1 MKHTPGLWTVDDG
14 FSDTRIQG
22 IRKGKPCNIVTGMYD
37 EENEPTLKE
46 LEANA
51 RLIASAPDLLEI
63 LKSIEVILSNE
74 GWFNDFTY
82 LGNLGVKRI
91 ALDRIREAIAKAEG
105 K

>member
-1 MKHTPGLWTVDDG
+1 MKHTKGPWTVDDG

-22 IRKGKPCNIVTGMYD
+22 IRKNKPCNIVTGMYD
-37 EENEPTLKE
+37 EENEPTLGE

-63 LKSIEVILSNE
+63 LKGIEIILSNE
-74 GWFNDFTY
+74 GWFNNFTY
-82 LGNLGVKRI
+82 GHKGGKRI
-91 ALDRIREAIAKAEG
+91 AIDQIRKAIAKAEG